1 MEQLS
6 RLKEA
11 LRKRYPGEE
20 VDVLAEMLNLAA
32 EKGSVAYEEVRCD
45 DEAKQGLLLLAYK
58 ERLLLPTGT
67 ANASMSLAW
76 EDVTLK
82 AKPGETY
89 EMPNVIRNLIL
100 HAKEK
105 GEWSPEA
112 AVKRYLEEIA
122 EPEADIMVNVFKG
135 IVEEVKRAGRGAAAK
150 ITPETIK
157 KVCRDRNLKVDMSK
171 LIVEFKGG
179 GIISPSVGSPITY
192 EVNPSLID

>member
-11 LRKRYPGEE
+11 LRRRYPGEE

-32 EKGSVAYEEVRCD
+32 EKGGVAYEEVRCD

-67 ANASMSLAW
+67 ANASTSLAW
-76 EDVTLK
+76 EDATLK

-89 EMPNVIRNLIL
+89 GMPNVIRNLIL
-100 HAKEK
+100 HAKEE

-135 IVEEVKRAGRGAAAK
+135 IVEEVKRAAEAQRQRSRRKRSRRSA
-150 ITPETIK
+150 ETA
-157 KVCRDRNLKVDMSK
+157 
-171 LIVEFKGG
+171 
-179 GIISPSVGSPITY
+179 T
-192 EVNPSLID
+192 